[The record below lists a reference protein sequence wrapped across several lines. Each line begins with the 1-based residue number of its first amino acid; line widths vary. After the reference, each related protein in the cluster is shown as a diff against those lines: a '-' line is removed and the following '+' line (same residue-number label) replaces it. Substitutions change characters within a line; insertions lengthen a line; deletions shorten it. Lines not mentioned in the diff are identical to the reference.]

1 MRPTR
6 RRELAR
12 WIREHYA
19 VSVQQACRLVM
30 LRRSTWYRR
39 SHARDQTPLRM
50 RIRELAMA
58 RPRFG
63 YLRIHVLLRR
73 EGWAINH
80 KRVHRLYRLE
90 GLQVRMRVRRRKR
103 LSLHRGPVPQPTA
116 ANQHWGMDFVHDQLL
131 DVRRFRVLTVIDQ
144 WSRESLSVEPG
155 FALTGAS
162 VAAALDAVARRRPLP
177 KAITVDHGTEFT
189 SRALDKWAW
198 QRGVQLD
205 FIRPGKPVE
214 NGLCE
219 SFNGRLRD
227 DCLNVTE
234 FTSLDHARAVLTAW
248 QDDYNHRRPHGS
260 LGHLTPSEFARTGQ
274 NPEQR
279 SRQTLI

>member
-1 MRPTR
+1 MRER
-6 RRELAR
+6 FA
-12 WIREHYA
+12 IS
-19 VSVQQACRLVM
+19 VSQACRLAL

-39 SHARDQTPLRM
+39 SRACDQTPLRM
-50 RIRELAMA
+50 RIRELAMS

-63 YLRIHVLLRR
+63 YLRIHVMLRR
-73 EGWAINH
+73 EGWAINR

-103 LSLHRGPVPQPTA
+103 LSLHRGPVPRPTA
-116 ANQHWGMDFVHDQLL
+116 VNQHWSMDFVHDQLL
-131 DVRRFRVLTVIDQ
+131 DGRRFRVLTVIDQ
-144 WSRESLSVEPG
+144 WSRESVSVEPG
-155 FALTGAS
+155 FALTGQS
-162 VAAALDAVARRRPLP
+162 VVEILDAVAGHRPLP

-189 SRALDKWAW
+189 SRALDDWAW
-198 QRGVQLD
+198 RRGVQLD

-227 DCLNVTE
+227 ECLNVNE
-234 FTSLDHARAVLTAW
+234 FISLDHARDVLAAW

-260 LGHLTPSEFARTGQ
+260 LGHLTPSEYARNGQ
-274 NPEQR
+274 KSERR
-279 SRQTLI
+279 SGEILLQN